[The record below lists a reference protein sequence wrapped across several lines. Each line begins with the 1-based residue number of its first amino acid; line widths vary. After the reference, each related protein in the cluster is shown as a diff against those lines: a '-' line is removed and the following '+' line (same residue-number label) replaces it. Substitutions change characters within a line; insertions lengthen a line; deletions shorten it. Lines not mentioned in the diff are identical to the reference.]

1 MHSRGG
7 RDLLPEDYPE
17 FSSEEDEDQL
27 SHGEALRSARK
38 QKVGRRHSNTN
49 NYVGCAPLVC

>member
-38 QKVGRRHSNTN
+38 QKVGGRPSNSTW
-49 NYVGCAPLVC
+49 